1 MVPKS
6 WAGFC
11 ERLMLNPASGAG
23 YRFEETSSR
32 SLLDWRIGFAATA
45 IIGVLMPFVLPQY
58 SLTVLIEALIF
69 GLLAMSL
76 DLLVGYCR
84 LYSFG
89 HAAAY
94 GLGAYSA
101 ALILTQLQL
110 PLPAGIALAVLV
122 TVVAAVPIAWIC
134 TRSTGVSFAMLTLA
148 FAQLGYAMLFR
159 FRDITG
165 GSDGIVGIP
174 RPAGPFGMS
183 WFQGKTGYYYL
194 VLGCLLGAYLL
205 CRAIVRSPFGA
216 VLAGIRENEAKT
228 IALGYNTRAYKTATV
243 VLAYG
248 FGGLAGAL
256 YAAFAGFASPEL
268 FFWLV
273 SGRVLI
279 MVVVGGAGT
288 LIGPILG
295 GVFFVFLEHE
305 LSQVTD
311 LWPLIFGSI
320 FMAFVLFAP
329 EGIWR
334 LLTIRFKAV
343 PDVPTADPSKKKSD
357 AAA

>member
-1 MVPKS
+1 VS
-6 WAGFC
+6 WRLRFALVAGV
-11 ERLMLNPASGAG
+11 
-23 YRFEETSSR
+23 
-32 SLLDWRIGFAATA
+32 SLL
-45 IIGVLMPFVLPQY
+45 VPFVVPQY
-58 SLTVLIEALIF
+58 SLTVIVAALIF
-69 GLLAMSL
+69 SLFAMSL
-76 DLLVGYCR
+76 DLMVGYCR

-101 ALILTQLQL
+101 ALILTHLQL
-110 PLPAGIALAVLV
+110 PLPIGIALAVLV
-122 TVVAAVPIAWIC
+122 TVAIAIPIAWIC

-159 FRDITG
+159 FRDLTG
-165 GSDGIVGIP
+165 GSDGVVGIP
-174 RPAGPFGMS
+174 RPPGPFGID

-194 VLGCLLGAYLL
+194 VLACLLGSYLV
-205 CRAIVRSPFGA
+205 CSAIMRSNFGA

-228 IALGYNTRAYKTATV
+228 LSLGYNTRAYKITTV
-243 VLAYG
+243 VLSYG

-256 YAAFAGFASPEL
+256 YAGFAGYASPEL
-268 FFWLV
+268 FFWLT
-273 SGRVLI
+273 SGHVLI

-288 LIGPILG
+288 LVGPMLG
-295 GVFFVFLEHE
+295 ALFFVFLEHQ

-320 FMAFVLFAP
+320 FIAFVMFFP
-329 EGIWR
+329 QGILG
-334 LLTIRFKAV
+334 LLRRRH
-343 PDVPTADPSKKKSD
+343 

>member
-1 MVPKS
+1 VN
-6 WAGFC
+6 WRLGFVV
-11 ERLMLNPASGAG
+11 
-23 YRFEETSSR
+23 T
-32 SLLDWRIGFAATA
+32 AAA
-45 IIGVLMPFVLPQY
+45 CAVLPLVVPQH
-58 SLTVLIEALIF
+58 SLTILVEALIL
-69 GLLAMSL
+69 GLFAMSL

-94 GLGAYSA
+94 GLGAYSY
-101 ALILTQLQL
+101 ALILTYVPL
-110 PLPAGIALAVLV
+110 PLPAAILLAVAV
-122 TVVAAVPIAWIC
+122 TILIAIPIAWIC

-159 FRDITG
+159 FRDVTG
-165 GSDGIVGIP
+165 GSDGLVGIP
-174 RPAGPFGMS
+174 RHPGPFGVD
-183 WFQGKTGYYYL
+183 WFQGKLGYYYL
-194 VLGCLLGAYLL
+194 VLVCLFGSYLL

-228 IALGYNTRAYKTATV
+228 IALGYNTRAYKITTV

-268 FFWLV
+268 FFWLT

-279 MVVVGGAGT
+279 MVIVGGAGT

-295 GVFFVFLEHE
+295 GVSFVFVEHQ

-311 LWPLIFGSI
+311 LWPLIFGTI
-320 FMAFVLFAP
+320 FMAFVMFAP
-329 EGIWR
+329 QGIWGI
-334 LLTIRFKAV
+334 LTSRFRSRREV
-343 PDVPTADPSKKKSD
+343 PGSD
-357 AAA
+357 SGKEAPGAAT

>member
-1 MVPKS
+1 VN
-6 WAGFC
+6 WRLGF
-11 ERLMLNPASGAG
+11 LV
-23 YRFEETSSR
+23 T
-32 SLLDWRIGFAATA
+32 AAA
-45 IIGVLMPFVLPQY
+45 CAVLPLVVPQH
-58 SLTVLIEALIF
+58 SLTILVEALIL
-69 GLLAMSL
+69 GLFAMSL

-94 GLGAYSA
+94 GLGAYSY
-101 ALILTQLQL
+101 ALILTYVPL
-110 PLPAGIALAVLV
+110 PLPAAILLAVAV
-122 TVVAAVPIAWIC
+122 TIVIAIPIAWIC

-159 FRDITG
+159 FRDVTG
-165 GSDGIVGIP
+165 GSDGLVGIP
-174 RPAGPFGMS
+174 RHPGPLGID
-183 WFQGKTGYYYL
+183 WFQSKLGYYYL
-194 VLGCLLGAYLL
+194 VLVCLLGSYLL

-216 VLAGIRENEAKT
+216 VLAGIRENEPKT
-228 IALGYNTRAYKTATV
+228 IALGYNTRAYKITTV

-268 FFWLV
+268 FFWLT

-279 MVVVGGAGT
+279 MVIVGGAGT

-295 GVFFVFLEHE
+295 GVSFVFLEHQ

-311 LWPLIFGSI
+311 LWPLIFGTI
-320 FMAFVLFAP
+320 FMAFVMFAP
-329 EGIWR
+329 QGIWGI
-334 LLTIRFKAV
+334 LTSRFRSRRAV
-343 PDVPTADPSKKKSD
+343 SGSD
-357 AAA
+357 SGKEAPGAAT

>member
-1 MVPKS
+1 MNWRLGFVVTAAACAVLQLVVP
-6 WAGFC
+6 
-11 ERLMLNPASGAG
+11 
-23 YRFEETSSR
+23 
-32 SLLDWRIGFAATA
+32 
-45 IIGVLMPFVLPQY
+45 QH
-58 SLTVLIEALIF
+58 SLTILVEALIL
-69 GLLAMSL
+69 GLFAMSL

-94 GLGAYSA
+94 GLGAYSY
-101 ALILTQLQL
+101 ALILTYVPL
-110 PLPAGIALAVLV
+110 PLPLGILLAVAV
-122 TVVAAVPIAWIC
+122 TILIAIPIAWIC

-159 FRDITG
+159 FRDVTG
-165 GSDGIVGIP
+165 GSDGLVGIP
-174 RPAGPFGMS
+174 RHPGPLGID
-183 WFQGKTGYYYL
+183 WFQSKLGYYYL
-194 VLGCLLGAYLL
+194 VLVCLLGSYLL

-216 VLAGIRENEAKT
+216 VLAGIRENEPKT
-228 IALGYNTRAYKTATV
+228 IALGYNTRAYKITTV

-268 FFWLV
+268 FFWLT

-279 MVVVGGAGT
+279 MVIVGGAGT

-295 GVFFVFLEHE
+295 GVSFVFLEHQ

-311 LWPLIFGSI
+311 LWPLIFGTI
-320 FMAFVLFAP
+320 FMAFVMFAP
-329 EGIWR
+329 QGIWGI
-334 LLTIRFKAV
+334 LTSRFR
-343 PDVPTADPSKKKSD
+343 SKPAAPNSD
-357 AAA
+357 SGKEAPGAAT

>member
-1 MVPKS
+1 MN
-6 WAGFC
+6 WRLGFIV
-11 ERLMLNPASGAG
+11 
-23 YRFEETSSR
+23 T
-32 SLLDWRIGFAATA
+32 AAA
-45 IIGVLMPFVLPQY
+45 CAVLPLVVPQH
-58 SLTVLIEALIF
+58 SLTILIEALIL
-69 GLLAMSL
+69 GLFAMSL

-94 GLGAYSA
+94 GLGAYSY
-101 ALILTQLQL
+101 ALILTYVPL
-110 PLPAGIALAVLV
+110 PLPAGILLAVAV
-122 TVVAAVPIAWIC
+122 TILIAIPIAWIC

-159 FRDITG
+159 FRDLTG
-165 GSDGIVGIP
+165 GSDGLVGIP
-174 RPAGPFGMS
+174 RHPGPLGID
-183 WFQGKTGYYYL
+183 WFQGKLGYYYL
-194 VLGCLLGAYLL
+194 VLGCLFGSYLL

-228 IALGYNTRAYKTATV
+228 IALGYNTRAYKITTV

-268 FFWLV
+268 FFWLT

-279 MVVVGGAGT
+279 MVIVGGAGT

-295 GVFFVFLEHE
+295 GVSFVFLEHQ

-311 LWPLIFGSI
+311 LWPLIFGTI
-320 FMAFVLFAP
+320 FMAFVMFAP
-329 EGIWR
+329 QGIWGI
-334 LLTIRFKAV
+334 LTSRFRWRREV
-343 PDVPTADPSKKKSD
+343 PSPDGGKEAPG

>member
-1 MVPKS
+1 V
-6 WAGFC
+6 
-11 ERLMLNPASGAG
+11 N
-23 YRFEETSSR
+23 
-32 SLLDWRIGFAATA
+32 WRVGFAVTA
-45 IIGVLMPFVLPQY
+45 AACAVLPLVVPQH
-58 SLTVLIEALIF
+58 SLTILVEALIL
-69 GLLAMSL
+69 GLFAMSL

-94 GLGAYSA
+94 GLGAYSY
-101 ALILTQLQL
+101 ALILTYVPL
-110 PLPAGIALAVLV
+110 PLPVGILLAVAV
-122 TVVAAVPIAWIC
+122 TILIAIPIAWIC

-159 FRDITG
+159 FRDVTG
-165 GSDGIVGIP
+165 GSDGLVGIP
-174 RPAGPFGMS
+174 RHPGPLGID
-183 WFQGKTGYYYL
+183 WFQGKLGYYYL
-194 VLGCLLGAYLL
+194 VLVCLLGSYLL

-216 VLAGIRENEAKT
+216 VLAGIRENEPKT
-228 IALGYNTRAYKTATV
+228 IALGYNTRAYKITTV

-268 FFWLV
+268 FFWLT

-279 MVVVGGAGT
+279 MVIVGGAGT

-295 GVFFVFLEHE
+295 GVSFVFLEHQ

-311 LWPLIFGSI
+311 LWPLIFGTI
-320 FMAFVLFAP
+320 FMAFVMFAP
-329 EGIWR
+329 QGIWGI
-334 LLTIRFKAV
+334 LTSRFRPKPAA
-343 PDVPTADPSKKKSD
+343 PNSD
-357 AAA
+357 SGKEAPGAAT

>member
-1 MVPKS
+1 VV
-6 WAGFC
+6 
-11 ERLMLNPASGAG
+11 
-23 YRFEETSSR
+23 
-32 SLLDWRIGFAATA
+32 AAA
-45 IIGVLMPFVLPQY
+45 CAVLPFVVPQH
-58 SLTVLIEALIF
+58 SLTILVEALIF
-69 GLLAMSL
+69 GLFAMSL

-94 GLGAYSA
+94 GLGAYSY
-101 ALILTQLQL
+101 ALILTHAQL
-110 PLPAGIALAVLV
+110 PLPAGILLAVAV
-122 TVVAAVPIAWIC
+122 TVLMAVPIAWIC

-159 FRDITG
+159 FRDFTG
-165 GSDGIVGIP
+165 GSDGLVGIP
-174 RPAGPFGMS
+174 RHVGPFGID
-183 WFQGKTGYYYL
+183 WFQGKLGYYYL
-194 VLGCLLGAYLL
+194 VLFCLLGSYLL

-228 IALGYNTRAYKTATV
+228 VALGYNTRAYKIVTV

-268 FFWLV
+268 FFWLT

-279 MVVVGGAGT
+279 MVIVGGAGT

-295 GVFFVFLEHE
+295 GVSFVFLEHQ

-311 LWPLIFGSI
+311 LWPLIFGAI
-320 FMAFVLFAP
+320 FMAFVIFAP
-329 EGIWR
+329 QGIWGM
-334 LLTIRFKAV
+334 LTRRIGGKREA
-343 PDVPTADPSKKKSD
+343 PDAGKEASG
-357 AAA
+357 AAT

>member
-1 MVPKS
+1 MN
-6 WAGFC
+6 WRLGFIV
-11 ERLMLNPASGAG
+11 
-23 YRFEETSSR
+23 T
-32 SLLDWRIGFAATA
+32 AAA
-45 IIGVLMPFVLPQY
+45 CAVLPLVVPQH
-58 SLTVLIEALIF
+58 SLTILIEALIL
-69 GLLAMSL
+69 GLFAMSL

-94 GLGAYSA
+94 GLGAYSY
-101 ALILTQLQL
+101 ALILTYVPL
-110 PLPAGIALAVLV
+110 PLPVGILLAVAV
-122 TVVAAVPIAWIC
+122 TILIAIPIAWIC

-159 FRDITG
+159 FRDVTG
-165 GSDGIVGIP
+165 GSDGLVGIP
-174 RPAGPFGMS
+174 RHPGPLGID
-183 WFQGKTGYYYL
+183 WFQGKLGYYYL
-194 VLGCLLGAYLL
+194 VLVCLLGSYLL

-216 VLAGIRENEAKT
+216 VLAGIRENEPKT
-228 IALGYNTRAYKTATV
+228 IALGYNTRAYKITTV

-268 FFWLV
+268 FFWLT

-279 MVVVGGAGT
+279 MVIVGGAGT

-295 GVFFVFLEHE
+295 GVSFVFLEHQ

-311 LWPLIFGSI
+311 LWPLIFGTI
-320 FMAFVLFAP
+320 FMAFVMFAP
-329 EGIWR
+329 QGIWGI
-334 LLTIRFKAV
+334 LTSRFRSKPAV
-343 PDVPTADPSKKKSD
+343 PNSD
-357 AAA
+357 SGKEAPGAAT

>member
-1 MVPKS
+1 MN
-6 WAGFC
+6 WRLGF
-11 ERLMLNPASGAG
+11 LV
-23 YRFEETSSR
+23 T
-32 SLLDWRIGFAATA
+32 AAA
-45 IIGVLMPFVLPQY
+45 CAVLPLVVPQH
-58 SLTVLIEALIF
+58 SLTILVEALIL
-69 GLLAMSL
+69 GLFAMSL

-94 GLGAYSA
+94 GLGAYSY
-101 ALILTQLQL
+101 ALILTYVPL
-110 PLPAGIALAVLV
+110 PLPAAILLAVAVTILIAL
-122 TVVAAVPIAWIC
+122 PIAWIC

-165 GSDGIVGIP
+165 GSDGLVGIP
-174 RPAGPFGMS
+174 RHPGPFGID
-183 WFQGKTGYYYL
+183 WFQGKLGYYYL
-194 VLGCLLGAYLL
+194 VLACLFGSYLL

-228 IALGYNTRAYKTATV
+228 IALGYNTRAYKITTV

-268 FFWLV
+268 FFWLT

-279 MVVVGGAGT
+279 MVIVGGAGT

-295 GVFFVFLEHE
+295 GVSFVFLEHQ

-311 LWPLIFGSI
+311 LWPLIFGTI
-320 FMAFVLFAP
+320 FMAFVMFAP
-329 EGIWR
+329 QGIWGI
-334 LLTIRFKAV
+334 LTSRFRSRRA
-343 PDVPTADPSKKKSD
+343 PDADSAKEAPG
-357 AAA
+357 AAT

>member
-1 MVPKS
+1 VT
-6 WAGFC
+6 ATI
-11 ERLMLNPASGAG
+11 L
-23 YRFEETSSR
+23 
-32 SLLDWRIGFAATA
+32 TA
-45 IIGVLMPFVLPQY
+45 I
-58 SLTVLIEALIF
+58 
-69 GLLAMSL
+69 
-76 DLLVGYCR
+76 
-84 LYSFG
+84 
-89 HAAAY
+89 
-94 GLGAYSA
+94 
-101 ALILTQLQL
+101 
-110 PLPAGIALAVLV
+110 
-122 TVVAAVPIAWIC
+122 PIAWIC

-174 RPAGPFGMS
+174 RPPGPFGMT
-183 WFQGKTGYYYL
+183 WFQSKIGYYYL
-194 VLGCLLGAYLL
+194 VLGCLLGSYLL

-216 VLAGIRENEAKT
+216 VLSGIRENEAKT
-228 IALGYNTRAYKTATV
+228 IALGYNTRAYKIATV

-256 YAAFAGFASPEL
+256 YAGFAGFASPEL

-288 LIGPILG
+288 LIGPIIG
-295 GVFFVFLEHE
+295 GVFFVFVEHE

-320 FMAFVLFAP
+320 FIAFVMFAP
-329 EGIWR
+329 EGIWGI
-334 LLTIRFKAV
+334 LTTRFRARPEAPGSAGGKE
-343 PDVPTADPSKKKSD
+343 TSD

>member
-1 MVPKS
+1 MN
-6 WAGFC
+6 WRLGFVV
-11 ERLMLNPASGAG
+11 
-23 YRFEETSSR
+23 T
-32 SLLDWRIGFAATA
+32 AAA
-45 IIGVLMPFVLPQY
+45 CAVLPLVVPQH
-58 SLTVLIEALIF
+58 SLTILVEALIL
-69 GLLAMSL
+69 GLFAMSL

-94 GLGAYSA
+94 GLGAYSY
-101 ALILTQLQL
+101 ALILTYL
-110 PLPAGIALAVLV
+110 PLPLPVGILLAVAV
-122 TVVAAVPIAWIC
+122 TILIAIPIAWIC

-159 FRDITG
+159 FRDFTG
-165 GSDGIVGIP
+165 GSDGLVGIP
-174 RPAGPFGMS
+174 RHPGPLGID
-183 WFQGKTGYYYL
+183 WFQSKLGYYYL
-194 VLGCLLGAYLL
+194 VLVCLLGSYLL

-216 VLAGIRENEAKT
+216 VLAGIRENEPKT
-228 IALGYNTRAYKTATV
+228 IALGYNTRAYKITTV

-268 FFWLV
+268 FFWLT

-279 MVVVGGAGT
+279 MVIVGGAGT

-295 GVFFVFLEHE
+295 GVSFVFLEHQ

-311 LWPLIFGSI
+311 LWPLIFGTI
-320 FMAFVLFAP
+320 FMAFVMFAP
-329 EGIWR
+329 QGIWGI
-334 LLTIRFKAV
+334 LTSRFR
-343 PDVPTADPSKKKSD
+343 SKPAAPNSD
-357 AAA
+357 SGKEAPGAAT

>member
-1 MVPKS
+1 VN
-6 WAGFC
+6 WRLGFVV
-11 ERLMLNPASGAG
+11 
-23 YRFEETSSR
+23 T
-32 SLLDWRIGFAATA
+32 AAA
-45 IIGVLMPFVLPQY
+45 CAVLPLVVPQH
-58 SLTVLIEALIF
+58 SLTILVEALIL
-69 GLLAMSL
+69 GLFAMSL

-94 GLGAYSA
+94 GLGAYSY
-101 ALILTQLQL
+101 ALILTYVPL
-110 PLPAGIALAVLV
+110 PLPVGILLAVAV
-122 TVVAAVPIAWIC
+122 TILIAIPIAWIC

-159 FRDITG
+159 FRDVTG
-165 GSDGIVGIP
+165 GSDGLVGIP
-174 RPAGPFGMS
+174 RHPGPLGID
-183 WFQGKTGYYYL
+183 WFQSKLGYYYL
-194 VLGCLLGAYLL
+194 VLVCLLGSYLL

-216 VLAGIRENEAKT
+216 VLAGIRENEPKT
-228 IALGYNTRAYKTATV
+228 IALGYNTRAYKITTV

-268 FFWLV
+268 FFWLT

-279 MVVVGGAGT
+279 MVIVGGAGT

-295 GVFFVFLEHE
+295 GVSFVFLEHQ

-311 LWPLIFGSI
+311 LWPLIFGTI
-320 FMAFVLFAP
+320 FMAFVMFAP
-329 EGIWR
+329 QGIWGI
-334 LLTIRFKAV
+334 LTSRFRWRREV
-343 PDVPTADPSKKKSD
+343 PSPDGGKEAPG

>member
-1 MVPKS
+1 VN
-6 WAGFC
+6 WRLGFVV
-11 ERLMLNPASGAG
+11 
-23 YRFEETSSR
+23 T
-32 SLLDWRIGFAATA
+32 AAA
-45 IIGVLMPFVLPQY
+45 CAVLPLVVPQH
-58 SLTVLIEALIF
+58 SLTILVEALIL
-69 GLLAMSL
+69 GLFAMSL

-94 GLGAYSA
+94 GLGAYSY
-101 ALILTQLQL
+101 ALILTYVPL
-110 PLPAGIALAVLV
+110 PLPVGILLAVAV
-122 TVVAAVPIAWIC
+122 TILIAIPIAWIC

-159 FRDITG
+159 FRDVTG
-165 GSDGIVGIP
+165 GSDGLVGIP
-174 RPAGPFGMS
+174 RHPGPLGID
-183 WFQGKTGYYYL
+183 WFQSKLGYYYL
-194 VLGCLLGAYLL
+194 VLVCLLGSYLL

-216 VLAGIRENEAKT
+216 VLAGIRENEPKT
-228 IALGYNTRAYKTATV
+228 IALGYNTRAYKITTV

-268 FFWLV
+268 FFWLT

-279 MVVVGGAGT
+279 MVIVGGAGT

-295 GVFFVFLEHE
+295 GVSFVFLEHQ

-311 LWPLIFGSI
+311 LWPLIFGTI
-320 FMAFVLFAP
+320 FMAFVMFAP
-329 EGIWR
+329 QGIWGI
-334 LLTIRFKAV
+334 LTSRFR
-343 PDVPTADPSKKKSD
+343 SKSAAPNSD
-357 AAA
+357 SGKEAPGAAT

>member
-1 MVPKS
+1 MN
-6 WAGFC
+6 WRLGFVV
-11 ERLMLNPASGAG
+11 
-23 YRFEETSSR
+23 T
-32 SLLDWRIGFAATA
+32 AAA
-45 IIGVLMPFVLPQY
+45 CAVLPLVVPQH
-58 SLTVLIEALIF
+58 SLTILVEALIL
-69 GLLAMSL
+69 GLFAMSL

-94 GLGAYSA
+94 GLGAYSY
-101 ALILTQLQL
+101 ALILTYVPL
-110 PLPAGIALAVLV
+110 PLPVGILLAVAV
-122 TVVAAVPIAWIC
+122 TILIAIPIAWIC

-159 FRDITG
+159 FRDVTG
-165 GSDGIVGIP
+165 GSDGLVGIP
-174 RPAGPFGMS
+174 RPPGPLGID
-183 WFQGKTGYYYL
+183 WFQSKLGYYYL
-194 VLGCLLGAYLL
+194 VLVCLLGSYLL

-216 VLAGIRENEAKT
+216 VLAGIRENEPKT
-228 IALGYNTRAYKTATV
+228 IALGYNTRAYKITTV

-268 FFWLV
+268 FFWLT

-279 MVVVGGAGT
+279 MVIVGGAGT

-295 GVFFVFLEHE
+295 GVSFVFLEHQ

-311 LWPLIFGSI
+311 LWPLIFGTI
-320 FMAFVLFAP
+320 FMAFVMFAP
-329 EGIWR
+329 QGIWGI
-334 LLTIRFKAV
+334 LTSRFRSKPAAPNSDSGKEAPGAV
-343 PDVPTADPSKKKSD
+343 T
-357 AAA
+357 

>member
-1 MVPKS
+1 LQ
-6 WAGFC
+6 F
-11 ERLMLNPASGAG
+11 RL
-23 YRFEETSSR
+23 T
-32 SLLDWRIGFAATA
+32 FAVATIA
-45 IIGVLMPFVLPQY
+45 CGILPLVVPQY
-58 SLTVLIEALIF
+58 SLTILVEALIF
-69 GLLAMSL
+69 GLFAMSL

-94 GLGAYSA
+94 GLGAYA
-101 ALILTQLQL
+101 TALILTHLQV
-110 PLPAGIALAVLV
+110 PLPIGLLLAVAV
-122 TVVAAVPIAWIC
+122 TIVAAVPIAWIC

-159 FRDITG
+159 FRDVTG
-165 GSDGIVGIP
+165 GSDGLTGIP
-174 RPAGPFGMS
+174 RPPGPFGMD
-183 WFQGKTGYYYL
+183 WFQGKLGYYYL
-194 VLGCLLGAYLL
+194 VLACLLGSYLL

-216 VLAGIRENEAKT
+216 VLTGIRENEAKT
-228 IALGYNTRAYKTATV
+228 IALGYNTRAYKIATV

-256 YAAFAGFASPEL
+256 YAGFAGFASPEL
-268 FFWLV
+268 LFWLT

-288 LIGPILG
+288 LIGPVIG
-295 GVFFVFLEHE
+295 GVFFVFLEHQ
-305 LSQVTD
+305 LSQITD

-320 FMAFVLFAP
+320 FIAFVMFAP
-329 EGIWR
+329 QGIWGILVG
-334 LLTIRFKAV
+334 LLQRKAER
-343 PDVPTADPSKKKSD
+343 PPEAGGKEARD

>member
-1 MVPKS
+1 MN
-6 WAGFC
+6 WRLGFVV
-11 ERLMLNPASGAG
+11 
-23 YRFEETSSR
+23 T
-32 SLLDWRIGFAATA
+32 AAA
-45 IIGVLMPFVLPQY
+45 CAVLPLVVPQH
-58 SLTVLIEALIF
+58 SLTILVEALIL
-69 GLLAMSL
+69 GLFAMSL

-94 GLGAYSA
+94 GLGAYSY
-101 ALILTQLQL
+101 ALILTYL
-110 PLPAGIALAVLV
+110 PLPLPVGILLAVAV
-122 TVVAAVPIAWIC
+122 TILIAIPIAWIC

-159 FRDITG
+159 FRDFTG
-165 GSDGIVGIP
+165 GSDGLVGIP
-174 RPAGPFGMS
+174 RHPGPLGID
-183 WFQGKTGYYYL
+183 WFQSKLGYYYL
-194 VLGCLLGAYLL
+194 VLVCLLGSYLL

-216 VLAGIRENEAKT
+216 VLAGIRENEPKT
-228 IALGYNTRAYKTATV
+228 IALGYNTRAYKITTV

-268 FFWLV
+268 FFWLT

-279 MVVVGGAGT
+279 MVIVGGAGT

-295 GVFFVFLEHE
+295 GVSFVFLEHQ

-311 LWPLIFGSI
+311 LWPLIFGTI
-320 FMAFVLFAP
+320 FMAFVMFAP
-329 EGIWR
+329 QGIWGI
-334 LLTIRFKAV
+334 LTRRFRWRREIPS
-343 PDVPTADPSKKKSD
+343 PDGGKEAPG